1 MLHSTE
7 YNNEEQ
13 LKHLAGILMLKDTG
27 TKLDLLK
34 VILVYLSPIIVSTQ
48 EGIDILQAT
57 FLIRLSLQI

>member
-13 LKHLAGILMLKDTG
+13 LKHLAGTLKLKDTG

-57 FLIRLSLQI
+57 FLIRLSLQK

>member
-7 YNNEEQ
+7 YNNEKQ

-57 FLIRLSLQI
+57 FLITLSLQK